1 MRSAPRA
8 RRRALS
14 AAIGLAVVLVSCKE
28 ASGPTPVES
37 VSLAPTTA
45 SLVIGTSQQFTGV
58 ARDARGVALDGRV
71 LSWSA
76 TPASVL
82 AITPSGV
89 VTGLAVGT
97 GVVTVSSEGRSV
109 TGTVK
114 VTSGISSVTVAAT
127 TMVQVVGTTQTM
139 LAAVTTQLASIG
151 KDVMWR
157 TNNPAVATVA
167 PGTGVGVGT
176 VTAIA
181 PGAVTISALAQADSL
196 QRASVTITVA
206 PADLN
211 FAATSVTLTQVV
223 QRPDNSVSIVA
234 GNAALLS
241 VYGTANVAIGPSN
254 VAVRVRVY
262 SGSELLVDDTRP
274 STGVFAPIV
283 SPTAP
288 THQLLVTGTNIRP
301 GNRVLVE
308 INPPGAGQVTESFRQ
323 DNLFPSNG
331 VPLAVDVRTLPPLP
345 LKFIPIFLSATSS
358 QPAPLTGVLIESRYL
373 GTVRRIY
380 PVSQVG
386 VEVGATFSIGL
397 DFAGGNASTFWSPAL
412 SLLDAKRVADGAT
425 QHYYGVV
432 RPPAGVTRVSTGGF
446 GYVPGS
452 GANVGPFSR
461 TSMGVDVLWWTD
473 PLYGEGTLA
482 HELGHNMGRRHAPC
496 GGALDTDPGYPY
508 PGAVIG
514 VVGWDVWEFSRGLS
528 STPALKS
535 PAGNT
540 DIMSYCYDWI
550 SDYTY
555 QGIVNF
561 RSAIP
566 ASPSVGASPRQTV
579 LVFGTI
585 SPSTISPST
594 ISPSTVSLQPAF
606 FVETVPVLPDGTGPY
621 TLEGLDAKGEV
632 LFRHAFSAKDVDHGS
647 GEQQFTFAIPVSDVM
662 REALVGLRINS
673 RGRTVALRA
682 SSGGRA
688 ALVARA
694 ARDTRRDAPGSP
706 FRAER
711 NSPNRVSLSW
721 PADQWRGVMVRDPA
735 TNEVIGIG
743 VGGSLTVQTSRSSF
757 VLVLSDGVQSS
768 TQVVVVR

>member
-14 AAIGLAVVLVSCKE
+14 AAIALAVVLVSCKE
-28 ASGPTPVES
+28 ATGPSPVES
-37 VSLAPTTA
+37 VSIAPTTA

-76 TPASVL
+76 TPANVL

-97 GVVTVSSEGRSV
+97 GAVTVSSEGRSV
-109 TGTVK
+109 TGAVT
-114 VTSGISSVTVAAT
+114 VTSGVSSVALAAT
-127 TMVQVVGTTQTM
+127 TTVQGVGTTQTM
-139 LAAVTTQLASIG
+139 FAAVTTQLPSIG
-151 KDVMWR
+151 KDVVWR

-196 QRASVTITVA
+196 QRSSVTITVA

-211 FAATSVTLTQVV
+211 FAAASVTLTQVV
-223 QRPDNSVSIVA
+223 QRPDNSVSLVA

-241 VYGTANVAIGPSN
+241 VYGTASVAIGTSGVP
-254 VAVRVRVY
+254 VRVRVY

-283 SPTAP
+283 SATAP
-288 THQLLVTGTNIRP
+288 AHQLLVTGTNIRP

-308 INPPGAGQVTESFRQ
+308 INPPGAGEVTESYRQ

-331 VPLAVDVRTLPPLP
+331 VPLAVDVRTMLPLP

-358 QPAPLTGVLIESRYL
+358 QPAPLTGEFIESRYL
-373 GTVRRIY
+373 GTVRRIH
-380 PVSQVG
+380 PVSQVD
-386 VEVGATFSIGL
+386 VEIGATFSIAL

-432 RPPAGVTRVSTGGF
+432 RPPAGVTSVSTGGF
-446 GYVPGS
+446 GYIPGS

-461 TSMGVDVLWWTD
+461 TSMGVDVLWWAN
-473 PLYGEGTLA
+473 PLYGERTLA

-514 VVGWDVWEFSRGLS
+514 VVGWDVWAFSRGLS

-535 PAGNT
+535 PTGNT

-561 RSAIP
+561 RSAIQ
-566 ASPSVGASPRQTV
+566 ASLPVDASPRQTV
-579 LVFGTI
+579 LVFG
-585 SPSTISPST
+585 T

-621 TLEGLDAKGEV
+621 TLEGLDANGEV
-632 LFRHAFSAKDVDHGS
+632 LFRHAFSAKDVDHVR
-647 GEQQFTFAIPVSDVM
+647 GEQQFTFAIPVSEAM
-662 REALVGLRINS
+662 REALVGLRIDS
-673 RGRTVALRA
+673 RGRTVAMRA

-688 ALVARA
+688 ALLAQA
-694 ARDTRRDAPGSP
+694 AADTRRDAPDSP

-711 NSPNRVSLSW
+711 DSPNRVSLSW
-721 PADQWRGVMVRDPA
+721 PGDQWRGVMVRDPA

-743 VGGSLTVQTSRSSF
+743 VGGSLTVQTSGSSL

-768 TQVVVVR
+768 AQVVVVR